1 MRTLMRLAGLC
12 LLAISLDAKKPTFKP
27 FMLPPLPYA
36 ECALEPFVDTETM
49 HLHHKMHHQKYV
61 DNLNAAVRKDPAL
74 YTKSLEELVKEW
86 PCIRADIREDVR
98 NNAGGHLNHSLFW
111 LWMTPTKTVP
121 SERLD
126 SALIK
131 AFGSA
136 KKFREQFAQAAAKVF
151 GSGWAWL
158 CLDSQGNLVITT
170 TSNQDNPLTSGHV
183 PILGLDVWEHAYYLK
198 YNNRRSDYLD
208 AWWNIVNWPEVE
220 RRYESSRKPCA
231 QSL

>member
-36 ECALEPFVDTETM
+36 ECALKPFVDTETM

-86 PCIRADIREDVR
+86 PRIRADIRENVR

-111 LWMTPTKTVP
+111 LWMTPQRRCLP
-121 SERLD
+121 SAWTQLLSKRLG
-126 SALIK
+126 AP
-131 AFGSA
+131 
-136 KKFREQFAQAAAKVF
+136 R
-151 GSGWAWL
+151 
-158 CLDSQGNLVITT
+158 NL
-170 TSNQDNPLTSGHV
+170 
-183 PILGLDVWEHAYYLK
+183 
-198 YNNRRSDYLD
+198 
-208 AWWNIVNWPEVE
+208 
-220 RRYESSRKPCA
+220 ESSLPKLPQKYSGA
-231 QSL
+231 AGPGFVLIAKATLS